1 MEQKPLGFSSETEIL
16 LEEQDKR
23 TSPKDDESLTLV
35 NRIATPLS
43 SRHSGKEESALYFGT
58 APTGNNLD
66 SGPGFRRDRPYSR
79 RNDGLLDSDEAGD
92 THASEEQA
100 LLSKAE
106 RLGIP
111 FQKSLR
117 EVLEMK
123 SPPPNMPIG
132 YFKRGGFVPLSLKD
146 GILTVATSDPSNFH
160 AADELCRRLS
170 ASFVNLTLATEAEI
184 TGAIHVLFD
193 QTAQDAERV
202 VEDLQTYQMD
212 EAEVGRLD
220 ELEDLMD
227 VTSEAPIIK
236 FVNMMLTQALK
247 HHASD
252 IHLEPYGGEVKIRF
266 RVDGILYEMFTFPK
280 KFHAFIVSRV
290 KVMANLD
297 IAEKR
302 LPQDGRIKI
311 KVGNTS
317 VDIRVSIIPM
327 TFGERIVLRILD
339 KSVSLLGLED
349 MGMAPDILKT
359 FEKLINRSSGI
370 ILVTGPTGSGKTT
383 TLYASISR
391 INCQEKNIITIEDP
405 VEYELKGVGQIHLN
419 PKTELTFARGLRS
432 ILRHDP
438 DIIMVG
444 EIRDRETAEIAI
456 QASLTGHLVLS
467 TLHTNDAAGALT
479 RLVDMGIEPFLI
491 ASSLL
496 GVLAQR
502 LIRKLC
508 SECKEP
514 YPADGAELKE
524 LGLSEGTNLW
534 RGRGCTNC
542 MQSGYKGRTGI
553 FELLRMD
560 NEVRTLLTSGADSV
574 RIKEAAV
581 KNGMSTLFADGV
593 RKACGGTTTINEVM
607 RVTQE

>member
-1 MEQKPLGFSSETEIL
+1 MA
-16 LEEQDKR
+16 EEA
-23 TSPKDDESLTLV
+23 V
-35 NRIATPLS
+35 NTFWKVA
-43 SRHSGKEESALYFGT
+43 A
-58 APTGNNLD
+58 N
-66 SGPGFRRDRPYSR
+66 
-79 RNDGLLDSDEAGD
+79 
-92 THASEEQA
+92 ASEEA
-100 LLSKAE
+100 VLRAKAE
-106 RLGIP
+106 ALGLS
-111 FQKSLR
+111 FQTNLIRSLELKS
-117 EVLEMK
+117 V
-123 SPPPNMPIG
+123 PPNMPIG
-132 YFKRGGFVPLSLKD
+132 FFKRSCLVPLSLKD
-146 GILTVATSDPSNFH
+146 GVLTVAINNPANYH
-160 AADELCRRLS
+160 AADELCRNMGAGSVDL
-170 ASFVNLTLATEAEI
+170 VVATEAEI
-184 TGAIHVLFD
+184 SSAIHVLFD

-212 EAEVGRLD
+212 DEEVGRLD
-220 ELEDLMD
+220 DLEDLMD

-236 FVNMMLTQALK
+236 FVNMILTQALK
-247 HHASD
+247 HRASD
-252 IHLEPYGGEVKIRF
+252 IHLEPYGNEVKIRF
-266 RVDGILYEMFTFPK
+266 RVDGLLFQMYSFPK
-280 KFHAFIVSRV
+280 KFHTFIVSRI

-311 KVGNTS
+311 KVGNTG

-327 TFGERIVLRILD
+327 TFGERIVLRVLD

-349 MGMAPDILKT
+349 MGMELDILKY

-391 INCQEKNIITIEDP
+391 INSQEKNIITIEDP

-502 LIRKLC
+502 LIRKIC
-508 SECKEP
+508 PNCKEQYLP
-514 YPADGAELKE
+514 GEAEVRE
-524 LGLSEGTNLW
+524 LGLPTGTFLW
-534 RGRGCTNC
+534 RGRGCQNC
-542 MQSGYKGRTGI
+542 IQSGYKGRTGL

-560 NEVRTLLTSGADSV
+560 NEVRTLLTSGADSI
-574 RIKEAAV
+574 RIKETAM
-581 KNGMSTLFADGV
+581 KNGMCTLFSDGV
-593 RKACGGTTTINEVM
+593 KKACRGITTVSEVM